1 MKLMRFKWKYLLASL
16 LLANIIACSND
27 DLAQMSNRQE
37 QDSGARTAELFTQ
50 NITLETA
57 GTLEDKLIEAMGE
70 TDVTTLEKLV
80 VSGPFTAADMQY
92 VRDSLTGLVAIDM
105 KDAVIK
111 ASDEAYYY
119 RSNNWE
125 SYFQDNQLATGMF
138 YNMDNLKEVVLPST
152 ITKIGSDAFESCSN
166 LMLVTIPESVTNI
179 GDNAF
184 DFCEVLSNV
193 VLPDAL
199 EIIGRYAFGNC
210 DSLKTIVIPNNVT
223 EIGDRAFQ
231 SCHSLSS
238 VTLPDG
244 LKSIKERTFH
254 QCYAL
259 EAITLP
265 ANLETIEADAFSSC
279 DSLKTIIIPDKI
291 TSIERYTFYGCKSL
305 SSVTLPSGLK
315 SINEWA
321 FQGCSVL
328 ESIVLPNSLESL
340 GNGAFAGCSKLS
352 SIVIPEGVKDISNYC
367 FEYCRSLAEIT
378 ISEGVERIGSY
389 SFQDCDSIKTV
400 NLPSTLK
407 TLSDWSFKNCNSLQE
422 LIVPENVT
430 NVGGHF
436 ISECPS
442 LRAVIWNPTIDVPG
456 CYNINCFLF
465 VKTDQIAVNNIEA
478 WKAVVING
486 VSESTVNLS
495 VSWNEDYK
503 NVYEFKAKKQIYT
516 RHFGDETIPGGSS
529 GWKTIVLPFTP
540 DSIYHETKGQI
551 APFNSNIKGAKP
563 FWLREL
569 TSEGFKDVTKI
580 EANKPYIIAMPNHND
595 YLEEYRLNGNITFV
609 ARDSLV
615 RVTPDVMDASIGSEY
630 ELHPTYQYIE
640 QSENIYTLGTIWNYY
655 EEENVHYSKSFFKKN
670 DSYVSAFNAYVTPLG
685 GGRSSRSVFDLDTR
699 SKETRA
705 AWQPNTT
712 GIPQIGDM

>member
-57 GTLEDKLIEAMGE
+57 GTLEDKLTEAMGE

-111 ASDEAYYY
+111 ESDEAYYY
-119 RSNNWE
+119 GPHYPT
-125 SYFQDNQLATGMF
+125 YFEDNQIAFYMF
-138 YNMDNLKEVVLPST
+138 YRMDNLKELILPST
-152 ITKIGSDAFESCSN
+152 ITQIGLQAFSHCTNLRSVKIPDSVVEIGHSAF
-166 LMLVTIPESVTNI
+166 
-179 GDNAF
+179 AH
-184 DFCEVLSNV
+184 
-193 VLPDAL
+193 
-199 EIIGRYAFGNC
+199 C
-210 DSLKTIVIPNNVT
+210 DSLKTIVIPNKVK
-223 EIGDRAFQ
+223 EIGNQTFEV
-231 SCHSLSS
+231 CKSLFS
-238 VTLPDG
+238 VTLPSE
-244 LKSIKERTFH
+244 LKSIENSAFR

-259 EAITLP
+259 EEIILP
-265 ANLETIEADAFSSC
+265 DNLEFLEESAF
-279 DSLKTIIIPDKI
+279 K
-291 TSIERYTFYGCKSL
+291 GCKK
-305 SSVTLPSGLK
+305 LK
-315 SINEWA
+315 
-321 FQGCSVL
+321 
-328 ESIVLPNSLESL
+328 
-340 GNGAFAGCSKLS
+340 
-352 SIVIPEGVKDISNYC
+352 SIVIPGGVKDIKNFC
-367 FEYCRSLAEIT
+367 FEDCYSLAEIT

-389 SFQDCDSIKTV
+389 SFQNCDSVKNVI
-400 NLPSTLK
+400 LPSTLK
-407 TLSDWSFKNCNSLQE
+407 TLSDWSFRNCDSLQE

-430 NVGGHF
+430 YVGGHF
-436 ISECPS
+436 ISECPN

-465 VKTDQIAVNNIEA
+465 VKTDQIAVDNIDA
-478 WKAVVING
+478 WRAVVING

-495 VSWNEDYK
+495 VSWDEDYK

-516 RHFGDETIPGGSS
+516 RYFGDETVPGGSS
-529 GWKTIVLPFTP
+529 GWQTIVLPFTP

-609 ARDSLV
+609 AKDSLV
-615 RVTPDVMDASIGSEY
+615 RVTPDIMDASIGSEY

-655 EEENVHYSKSFFKKN
+655 EEENMHYSKSFFRKSYN
-670 DSYVSAFNAYVTPLG
+670 YVSAFNAYVTTLG